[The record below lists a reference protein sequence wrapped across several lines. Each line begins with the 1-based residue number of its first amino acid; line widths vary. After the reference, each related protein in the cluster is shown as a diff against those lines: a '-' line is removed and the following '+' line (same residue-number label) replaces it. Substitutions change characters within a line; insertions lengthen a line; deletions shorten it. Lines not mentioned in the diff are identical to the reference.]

1 MTSWDRFALL
11 TLLTHRLNVWYRA
24 SRRAHRA
31 HLTQVFGKITPILE
45 SDEPPNELDTATLQT
60 SLEQAEAKRATLDA
74 KILATVADADTLET
88 EILDSEEIMFT
99 IAEKIT
105 HQSSTGE
112 TKTT

>member
-1 MTSWDRFALL
+1 
-11 TLLTHRLNVWYRA
+11 
-24 SRRAHRA
+24 
-31 HLTQVFGKITPILE
+31 
-45 SDEPPNELDTATLQT
+45 
-60 SLEQAEAKRATLDA
+60 LEQAEAKRATLDA